1 MKFFLTTSLL
11 ILSTVVVSTFKIE
24 RSNVITLYND
34 KDKVVELGDNNLT
47 STIYSSQQV
56 PVIYINFFSSSLNK

>member
-11 ILSTVVVSTFKIE
+11 ILSTVVASTFKID

-34 KDKVVELGDNNLT
+34 KDKVVELDDNNLT

-56 PVIYINFFSSSLNK
+56 PVIYKNFFSSSLNK